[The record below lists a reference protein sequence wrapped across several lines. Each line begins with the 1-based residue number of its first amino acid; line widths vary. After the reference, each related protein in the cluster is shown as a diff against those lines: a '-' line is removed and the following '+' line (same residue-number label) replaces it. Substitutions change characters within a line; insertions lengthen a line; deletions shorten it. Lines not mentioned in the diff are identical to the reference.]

1 MIYLIVSLFSD
12 NHIFNF
18 LSSLFIVNL
27 RVLASLSLKI
37 KLVSSANNIGIEEI
51 KTICKSFKNILKRK
65 DPKQNLEEHQY

>member
-1 MIYLIVSLFSD
+1 MLIVSLFSD

-27 RVLASLSLKI
+27 RVLTSYSLKI

-51 KTICKSFKNILKRK
+51 KTICKSFKNILKSK
-65 DPKQNLEEHQY
+65 GPKTEP

>member
-1 MIYLIVSLFSD
+1 MLIVFYSD

-37 KLVSSANNIGIEEI
+37 KLVSSANKIGIEEL
-51 KTICKSFKNILKRK
+51 KTICISLTNILKSK
-65 DPKQNLEEHQY
+65 GPKTEP